1 MQRFKILHQKVLHQ
15 KVPHL
20 KVLRL
25 KVLRLKVPHLKVL
38 LCGHHH
44 AAPKWAAFFLR
55 QVHLYRGNFAQ
66 LRIADTVANRLS

>member
-15 KVPHL
+15 KVPH
-20 KVLRL
+20 L

>member
-1 MQRFKILHQKVLHQ
+1 
-15 KVPHL
+15 
-20 KVLRL
+20 
-25 KVLRLKVPHLKVL
+25 